1 MSIAFTPVED
11 WANQTQ
17 DLIGFNELVLAYS
30 ERRQTLGQSAVDP
43 LTAGVSGFDKTLCLA
58 MQEWCE
64 ANCTSFIDHVSGPF
78 NAGSTDFLYFT
89 LATWRA
95 AAGLHADG
103 FRRRVEP
110 GDADSY
116 GTIEVGDA
124 RGDWCFEDLQRG
136 FSALRWV
143 VRLGT
148 AGEGLQQNGYYKAP
162 VADMTLAE
170 QKAICEANYTGDSPV
185 FYAGELEIYSTI
197 REWAHF
203 YIGAR
208 RVTLY
213 ELALTAVSTEMIMQN
228 IPTIVPHAWS
238 LYFLT
243 TIRPYTPYNNNLEFD
258 TLGQFTAEKDKWSE
272 VNSGGDSSSSSH
284 TLSYGSLGMPTW
296 GTTPSYPPNDVTRRG
311 FAVDSFMFVLKWNF
325 TNQG

>member
-1 MSIAFTPVED
+1 MSVAFIPVED

-64 ANCTSFIDHVSGPF
+64 ANCTSFVDHVSGPL
-78 NAGSTDFLYFT
+78 NAGGTDFLYFT
-89 LATWRA
+89 RATWRA

-124 RGDWCFEDLQRG
+124 RGDWCFEDLQEG
-136 FSALRWV
+136 FSVLRWTTRTPGSSDQQYKYVRGSDAWPSSWTSGALYSADYV
-143 VRLGT
+143 VRARVAIQRYAFRQRG
-148 AGEGLQQNGYYKAP
+148 KA
-162 VADMTLAE
+162 TLSNISSCISHSVDVYLKPTIAHPTLD
-170 QKAICEANYTGDSPV
+170 QFYDIDSYGMV
-185 FYAGELEIYSTI
+185 ENELFLILNIPSSQSESHITD
-197 REWAHF
+197 W
-203 YIGAR
+203 IG
-208 RVTLY
+208 
-213 ELALTAVSTEMIMQN
+213 N
-228 IPTIVPHAWS
+228 IPTEPTCPAAGP
-238 LYFLT
+238 
-243 TIRPYTPYNNNLEFD
+243 PYY
-258 TLGQFTAEKDKWSE
+258 
-272 VNSGGDSSSSSH
+272 
-284 TLSYGSLGMPTW
+284 YGLLCAPVGW
-296 GTTPSYPPNDVTRRG
+296 L
-311 FAVDSFMFVLKWNF
+311 LKWEP